1 MKIKKVIRK
10 LMNLINKIQL
20 LLKKINKQKSM
31 LKSSKMIYKKIRIM
45 NFIIMN
51 RKSLKIQ
58 INSIQ
63 NQTKIIN
70 CLINIKIYK

>member
-31 LKSSKMIYKKIRIM
+31 LKSTKMIYKKIRIM

-58 INSIQ
+58 INSI
-63 NQTKIIN
+63 
-70 CLINIKIYK
+70 

>member
-58 INSIQ
+58 INSI
-63 NQTKIIN
+63 
-70 CLINIKIYK
+70 

>member
-70 CLINIKIYK
+70 CIINIKIYK